1 MDGLARERGG
11 GGVICLQLL
20 WAFLQVGALSIGGG
34 YAAMP
39 LIREQTVALHPW
51 LTAAEFSD
59 LVTIAEMTPGP
70 IALNAATF
78 VGMRT
83 AGLPGALVA
92 TLGCVLPPMLIV
104 SLLSWLYAR
113 YRSGKTLQTVL
124 GLLRP
129 VVVALIASAALS
141 LLQVACTTSR
151 GDFSLA
157 GALLTLAALAALRV
171 KMRGQRISPILVM
184 LGCGAL
190 GAALHALGWI

>member
-1 MDGLARERGG
+1 M
-11 GGVICLQLL
+11 IYLQLL

-157 GALLTLAALAALRV
+157 GAFLTLAALAALRIKV
-171 KMRGQRISPILVM
+171 RGQRISPILVM

-190 GAALHALGWI
+190 GAALHALGWM